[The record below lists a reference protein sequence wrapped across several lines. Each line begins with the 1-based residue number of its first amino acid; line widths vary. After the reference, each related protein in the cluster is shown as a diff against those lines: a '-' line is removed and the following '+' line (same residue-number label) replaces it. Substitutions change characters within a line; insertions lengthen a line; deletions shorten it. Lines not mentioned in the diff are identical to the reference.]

1 MMDKALRFIED
12 WWMVPFI
19 IFVVIQLF
27 ITMPQVFM
35 ILAGLFGFFFLI
47 AAIVATIFTIKVI
60 YMLATDESLKSE
72 KKK

>member
-1 MMDKALRFIED
+1 MMHKALRFIED
-12 WWMVPFI
+12 WWMIPFI

-35 ILAGLFGFFFLI
+35 IFAGLFGLFFLI
-47 AAIVATIFTIKVI
+47 AAIVTTIFTIKVI
-60 YMLATDESLKSE
+60 YMLATDKSFKSN